1 MKIVLNGK
9 KRHVSNRPTLRAL
22 LTECGLDPSQKGVAV
37 AVNAEIVTREE
48 WASTRVEA
56 GDRIDIIH
64 AVQGG

>member
-9 KRHVSNRPTLRAL
+9 DRDVPDGLMLREL
-22 LTECGLDPSQKGVAV
+22 LVECGLDPSQKGVAV
-37 AVNAEIVTREE
+37 AINAEIVTRGA

-56 GDRIDIIH
+56 GNRIDIIH

>member
-1 MKIVLNGK
+1 MRIVLNGEGQD
-9 KRHVSNRPTLRAL
+9 VSDGLMLREL
-22 LTECGLDPSQKGVAV
+22 LVECGLDPSQKGIAV
-37 AVNAEIVTREE
+37 AVNAEIITRGA